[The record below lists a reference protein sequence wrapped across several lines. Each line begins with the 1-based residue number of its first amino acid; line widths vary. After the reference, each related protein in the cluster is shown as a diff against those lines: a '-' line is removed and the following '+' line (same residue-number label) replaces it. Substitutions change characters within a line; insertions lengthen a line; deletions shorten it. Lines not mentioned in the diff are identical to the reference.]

1 MMLILCCNYFFFF
14 FFCLLACTEQEEKEP
29 NRFLFPLYPQKK
41 QQQTKGGEPC
51 TEGETMD
58 LGVQEKKSPL
68 GETLGKI
75 IIKQDQTLFF

>member
-1 MMLILCCNYFFFF
+1 MYRTRRKGTKSFFISFIS
-14 FFCLLACTEQEEKEP
+14 P
-29 NRFLFPLYPQKK
+29 KK
-41 QQQTKGGEPC
+41 TTTNKGGGEPC

>member
-1 MMLILCCNYFFFF
+1 MYRTRRKGTKSFFISFIS
-14 FFCLLACTEQEEKEP
+14 P
-29 NRFLFPLYPQKK
+29 KK
-41 QQQTKGGEPC
+41 NNNKQRGEPC

-75 IIKQDQTLFF
+75 IIKQDQTLLF